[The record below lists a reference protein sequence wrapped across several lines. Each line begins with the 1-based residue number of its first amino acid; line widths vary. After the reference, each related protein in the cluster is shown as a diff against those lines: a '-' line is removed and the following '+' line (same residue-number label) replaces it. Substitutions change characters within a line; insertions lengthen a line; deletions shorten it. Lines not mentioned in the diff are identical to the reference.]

1 MEHFLA
7 LYNARFHRR
16 VSKVSRATLA
26 QLERHDWPGNVR
38 ELENRLQAG
47 IMASPGDSLVL
58 DLDAG
63 APLAPAPGGDWQRS
77 LAEVEAEHIRR
88 VLDACGWN
96 QGRACAVLGISRPT
110 LRKKIADF
118 GLRQD

>member
-1 MEHFLA
+1 
-7 LYNARFHRR
+7 

-26 QLERHDWPGNVR
+26 QLSAHDWPGNVR

-47 IMASPGDSLVL
+47 IMASPGETLVL
-58 DLDAG
+58 ELAAG
-63 APLAPAPGGDWQRS
+63 APAFATAASEWRRS
-77 LAEVEAEHIRR
+77 LAEVEAEHVAR

-110 LRKKIADF
+110 LRKKIADY
-118 GLRQD
+118 GLRGDDQ